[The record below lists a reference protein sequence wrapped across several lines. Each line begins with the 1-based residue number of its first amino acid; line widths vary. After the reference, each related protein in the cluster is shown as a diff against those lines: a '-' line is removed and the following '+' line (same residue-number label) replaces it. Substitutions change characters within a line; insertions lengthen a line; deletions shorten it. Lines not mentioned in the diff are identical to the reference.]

1 MVGRQKRP
9 MTRTLLLAAAWLVI
23 APSAVRQT
31 PDPDP
36 LAARAKGRSDAPITI
51 YEMSDFQCP
60 YCRAFTLETMPTLER
75 DYVATGKVRVVYI
88 NLPLASVHKNATI
101 AAQAALCAAQQ
112 NRFWPMHDVLFRHQD
127 EWAKLAAPRG
137 YLVTLGVAAGLDGA
151 QLTRCLGSGA
161 TAAAVQADAERARRA
176 GATST
181 PTFYIEGGL
190 LEGAA
195 PVAVFRAVL
204 DSIYRSKTGARPR

>member
-1 MVGRQKRP
+1 MVGRQKHP
-9 MTRTLLLAAAWLVI
+9 MTRTLLVAVVWLAI
-23 APSAVRQT
+23 APSGVRQA

-36 LAARAKGRSDAPITI
+36 LADRTKGRRDAPITI

-60 YCRAFTLETMPTLER
+60 FCRAFTLETMPTLER

-88 NLPLASVHKNATI
+88 NLPLASVHRNATV
-101 AAQAALCAAQQ
+101 AAQVAMCAAQQ
-112 NRFWPMHDVLFRHQD
+112 HRFWPMHDLLFHHQD
-127 EWAKLAAPRG
+127 EWAKLAAPRE
-137 YLVTLGVAAGLDGA
+137 LLMTLGDSAGLNRDR
-151 QLTRCLGSGA
+151 LTRCLASPS
-161 TAAAVQADAERARRA
+161 TAAAVEADAKRARRA

-195 PVAVFRAVL
+195 PVAVFRTVL
-204 DSIYRSKTGARPR
+204 DSIYRSKTGAQSR

>member
-1 MVGRQKRP
+1 MIRA
-9 MTRTLLLAAAWLVI
+9 LLVAAVWLVT
-23 APSAVRQT
+23 APVALLPQG
-31 PDPDP
+31 PDPV
-36 LAARAKGRSDAPITI
+36 ASRAKGRADAPITI

-60 YCRAFTLETMPTLER
+60 YCRAFTLETMPALER
-75 DYVATGKVRVVYI
+75 EYVATGKVRVVYI

-101 AAQAALCAAQQ
+101 AAQAALCAAEQQ
-112 NRFWPMHDVLFRHQD
+112 RFWPMHDLLFRHQD
-127 EWAKLAAPRG
+127 EWAKLPAPGDYFAR
-137 YLVTLGVAAGLDGA
+137 LGDSAGVNGA
-151 QLTRCLGSGA
+151 RFSHCLSSGA

-176 GATST
+176 GAVST

-195 PVAVFRAVL
+195 PAAVFRAVL